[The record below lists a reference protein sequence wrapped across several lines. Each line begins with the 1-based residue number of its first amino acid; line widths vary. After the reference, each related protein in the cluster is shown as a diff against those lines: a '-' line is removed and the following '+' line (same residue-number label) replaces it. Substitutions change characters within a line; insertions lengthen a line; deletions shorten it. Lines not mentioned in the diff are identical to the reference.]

1 MNYYEDIKAWMINNF
16 IIIVSSAKSRSAFAG
31 CLSHFTSYL
40 KPNAKDLDAIFKT
53 HLFSC

>member
-16 IIIVSSAKSRSAFAG
+16 IVIVSSAKSRSAFAG

-40 KPNAKDLDAIFKT
+40 KPNAKDLDAIF
-53 HLFSC
+53 